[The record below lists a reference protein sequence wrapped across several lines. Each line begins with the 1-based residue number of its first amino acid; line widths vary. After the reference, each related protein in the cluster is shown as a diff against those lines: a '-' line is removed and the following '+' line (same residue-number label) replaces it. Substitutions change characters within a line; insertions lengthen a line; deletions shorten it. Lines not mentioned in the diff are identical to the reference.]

1 MGEKETGSTLLAGG
15 QLLDSSH
22 QGHATMFELEQV
34 LRQSRG
40 GVLVLD
46 SYLVDAKVLEAVNHH
61 VRNWMLPQQRQGEV
75 ATTWSGRDQQS
86 FDVVRQEIGY
96 DVRLMPGAVTGVDG
110 HEVEARPRSFPV
122 DSDDKLRPVGV

>member
-46 SYLVDAKVLEAVNHH
+46 SYLVDAKVLEAVNHY

-75 ATTWSGRDQQS
+75 ATTWSGRDHQS